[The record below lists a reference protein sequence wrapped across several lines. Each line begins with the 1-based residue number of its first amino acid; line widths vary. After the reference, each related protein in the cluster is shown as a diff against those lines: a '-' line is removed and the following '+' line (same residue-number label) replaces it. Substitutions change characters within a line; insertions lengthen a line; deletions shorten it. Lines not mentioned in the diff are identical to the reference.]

1 MDKDILRL
9 VIISLGVFVM
19 LCMVLWSFFKNRK
32 PRRRRDMK
40 FYNKKDPLGKIDNS
54 LVINTE
60 NDDFD
65 VVPLGVV
72 TDDGL
77 VSDSGFE
84 SDSDPIFN
92 NSAQVKVQ
100 DQARKQTDYAPVSQE
115 EYPETDPEPE
125 LEIDGF
131 KEDDLGLI
139 KPQEKNSSFEVPKI
153 IQIHIFALD
162 YDGFSGIDLLD
173 AFQKSRLTF
182 GSLKIFERLDS
193 QNRVDFA
200 VASMIEPGTFP
211 DKGMESFTCPG
222 IVFFLQ
228 PAELDN
234 PLVVFD
240 EFIKTIEIIAT
251 KLEGVKLDHKRE
263 PLSKETIK
271 QIRIHLAQKYPQS

>member
-9 VIISLGVFVM
+9 VIISLGVFIM

-32 PRRRRDMK
+32 PRRDMK
-40 FYNKKDPLGKIDNS
+40 FYNKKDPLGKIDDS
-54 LVINTE
+54 LVINTD

-77 VSDSGFE
+77 VPNSGFE
-84 SDSDPIFN
+84 SDPDPIFN
-92 NSAQVKVQ
+92 NQVQSREK
-100 DQARKQTDYAPVSQE
+100 TDYAPVSQE
-115 EYPETDPEPE
+115 QYVETEPEPE
-125 LEIDGF
+125 FEIDGF
-131 KEDDLGLI
+131 KEDDLDLI
-139 KPQEKNSSFEVPKI
+139 KPQKKDSNFEVPKI

-162 YDGFSGIDLLD
+162 YEGFSGKDLRD
-173 AFQKSRLTF
+173 AFQQTNLTY

-211 DKGMESFTCPG
+211 DQDMESFTCPG

-234 PLVVFD
+234 PSSVFD
-240 EFIKTIEIIAT
+240 EFIKTIEIIAAR
-251 KLEGVKLDHKRE
+251 LEGVKLDHKRE

-271 QIRIHLAQKYPQS
+271 QIRTHLVQKYHQS

>member
-32 PRRRRDMK
+32 PRRDVK
-40 FYNKKDPLGKIDNS
+40 FYNKKEPLGKIDDS
-54 LVINTE
+54 LVINTD

-77 VSDSGFE
+77 VPDSGFE
-84 SDSDPIFN
+84 SDPDPDPIFN
-92 NSAQVKVQ
+92 NQV
-100 DQARKQTDYAPVSQE
+100 QAREQTDYAPVSQE
-115 EYPETDPEPE
+115 QYAEADPEPE
-125 LEIDGF
+125 LEIEGF
-131 KEDDLGLI
+131 KEDDLELI
-139 KPQEKNSSFEVPKI
+139 KPQKKNASFEVPKI

-162 YDGFSGIDLLD
+162 YEGFSGKDLRD
-173 AFQKSRLTF
+173 AFQQTNLTY

-211 DKGMESFTCPG
+211 DQDMEFFTCPG

-228 PAELDN
+228 PAELDD
-234 PLVVFD
+234 PLSVFD
-240 EFIKTIEIIAT
+240 EFIKTIEKIAT
-251 KLEGVKLDHKRE
+251 RLEGVKLDQKRE

>member
-9 VIISLGVFVM
+9 VIISLGIFVM
-19 LCMVLWSFFKNRK
+19 LCMVLWSLFKNRK
-32 PRRRRDMK
+32 PRRDVK
-40 FYNKKDPLGKIDNS
+40 FYNKKDPLGKIDDS
-54 LVINTE
+54 LVINTD

-77 VSDSGFE
+77 VPDSGFE
-84 SDSDPIFN
+84 SDPDPIFN
-92 NSAQVKVQ
+92 NQV
-100 DQARKQTDYAPVSQE
+100 QAREQTDYAPVSQE
-115 EYPETDPEPE
+115 QYAETDPEPE
-125 LEIDGF
+125 LEIEGF
-131 KEDDLGLI
+131 KEDDLELI
-139 KPQEKNSSFEVPKI
+139 KPQKKNSSFEVPKI

-162 YDGFSGIDLLD
+162 YEGFSGEDLRD
-173 AFQKSRLTF
+173 TFQQNSLTY

-211 DKGMESFTCPG
+211 DQDMELFTCPG

-228 PAELDN
+228 PAELDD
-234 PLVVFD
+234 PLRVFD

-251 KLEGVKLDHKRE
+251 RLEGVKLDHKRE

-271 QIRIHLAQKYPQS
+271 QIRINLAQKYPQS

>member
-32 PRRRRDMK
+32 PRRDVM
-40 FYNKKDPLGKIDNS
+40 FYNKKEPLGKIDDS
-54 LVINTE
+54 LVINTD

-77 VSDSGFE
+77 VPDPGFE
-84 SDSDPIFN
+84 SDPDPIFN
-92 NSAQVKVQ
+92 NQV
-100 DQARKQTDYAPVSQE
+100 QAREQTDYAPVSQE
-115 EYPETDPEPE
+115 QYAETDPEPE
-125 LEIDGF
+125 LEIEGF
-131 KEDDLGLI
+131 KEDDLELI
-139 KPQEKNSSFEVPKI
+139 KPQKKNSSFEVPKI
-153 IQIHIFALD
+153 IQIHIFALE
-162 YDGFSGIDLLD
+162 YEGFSGKDLRD
-173 AFQKSRLTF
+173 AFQQNSLTY
-182 GSLKIFERLDS
+182 GSLKIFERLNS

-211 DKGMESFTCPG
+211 DQDMELFTCPG

-228 PAELDN
+228 PAELDD
-234 PLVVFD
+234 PLRVFD

-251 KLEGVKLDHKRE
+251 RLEGVKLDHKRE
-263 PLSKETIK
+263 PLSKETIE
-271 QIRIHLAQKYPQS
+271 QIRINLAQKYPQS

>member
-19 LCMVLWSFFKNRK
+19 LCMVLWSFFKNKK
-32 PRRRRDMK
+32 PKRDMK
-40 FYNKKDPLGKIDNS
+40 FYNKKDPLGKIDDS
-54 LVINTE
+54 LVINTD

-77 VSDSGFE
+77 APNSDFE
-84 SDSDPIFN
+84 SDPDPIFN
-92 NSAQVKVQ
+92 NQV
-100 DQARKQTDYAPVSQE
+100 QAREKTNYAPVSQE
-115 EYPETDPEPE
+115 QYVEPEPEPE

-131 KEDDLGLI
+131 IEDDLDLI
-139 KPQEKNSSFEVPKI
+139 KPQEENLNFEVPRI

-162 YDGFSGIDLLD
+162 YEGFSGKDLLD
-173 AFQKSRLTF
+173 AFQKTSLTY

-193 QNRVDFA
+193 QKRVDFA

-228 PAELDN
+228 PAELDH
-234 PLVVFD
+234 PLTVFD

-251 KLEGVKLDHKRE
+251 RLEGVKLDHKRE

-271 QIRIHLAQKYPQS
+271 QIRTHLARKYPLP